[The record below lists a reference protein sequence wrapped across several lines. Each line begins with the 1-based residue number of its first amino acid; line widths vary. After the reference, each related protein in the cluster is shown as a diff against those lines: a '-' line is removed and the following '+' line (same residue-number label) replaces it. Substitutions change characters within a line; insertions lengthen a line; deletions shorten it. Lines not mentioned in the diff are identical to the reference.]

1 MAEDNNFIPDDSELE
16 FIKQEQDIALFN
28 QGYDE
33 PIDNKF
39 LHNYIGGRQMGY
51 GDDEL
56 KIIEDTAFSKIMDY
70 MEANDIHYSDIDVY
84 DFIPEDK
91 RLTPY
96 LIFELGQR
104 NEYYTNDLVEYMISV
119 TRRTPS
125 GIYDFDLDEIIDA
138 PPSHYMAE
146 YALKGADAQ
155 GPEQKLITQAKII
168 SGEFTEGDLKKLKFK
183 EFFEKMSNT
192 ANAKDVKIK
201 FVNNLF
207 PGGSYEAYLDESQ
220 RRAMEKMGM
229 TPEGDWLPEVKE
241 KLILK
246 STDADGN
253 VTYTD
258 FYGKEVSPD
267 DPRIS
272 DDSKFDD
279 LVKDL
284 QTPPEELTEEQQIKK
299 LYDAGIISETEYKQA
314 LNKEGNWADTPTNV
328 VGEGRLVWGSEEFI
342 DAILDDMRASADL
355 FEFDMEGDLDYLK
368 RKQPEVAKLIEQGKI
383 DIANHIEFIQTTRET
398 LDRTDLPPGL
408 DKYKAQD
415 EILMFIESAQNQQM
429 QQGTGKINGLTIPLL
444 GVTDVQAQDPE
455 FKKLLTQQF
464 TDTPTNVV
472 DDLAKQVDAQDIRIF
487 FNEAYSKFDEK
498 YMPWNYFENFLIN
511 EKKLSKDVAKEI
523 ISDIKTGL
531 NKPEFLNF
539 PDSILP
545 SNIFPEAGNNFDT
558 AVSQTLFRS
567 PQVQRE
573 LSEKYIAVDTKDYL
587 NLPLET
593 QNELSSNF
601 FEGINTQ
608 TTGNVEFYVQHQSIN
623 NIPANDIK
631 QGFDMKFEIP
641 GFYTEPIGNR
651 QRNVIIGGG
660 NNTTINN
667 YYKVQANTE
676 NLLIDISKGTFVG
689 TKSPL
694 VGKTKNILGTQ
705 INKID
710 WDIFTKETGITFE
723 MLGESAKIIDGK
735 KYYSDSVQRFTQT
748 LKAANTESNVW
759 EALKKSGIEG
769 FVTGPNNVQ
778 YEIVFLDPNDNS
790 NTGKKLN
797 IQDATIQEFQANQAK
812 VNQIDELIIDTPTNV
827 VDDGPALLE
836 SRMKLDTSTGP
847 YKSLSDWSDD
857 VIQPNKIYAPNKM
870 ETTKIGVMNSTF
882 KSGEEVIEAI
892 NKGVATDED
901 ITRFFIY
908 VATQSPYE
916 IYPTHQMFKQDAIA
930 DIVKIGIFS
939 EIPLL
944 ELLPF
949 NTQTA
954 NMNVRFTQTLV
965 NNIHL
970 KDIGIKQIYDMA
982 NEQGQFANLKE
993 RMRNNILDAHNKI
1006 YLENPNDYFILWRG
1020 GNLGRFSTWQSMSK
1034 SQSEASNV
1042 QYFMDEVSINKGRQ
1056 TNNFVINKN
1065 NMIDLDALGLSYG
1078 TEKEVIVLT
1087 EAANKPGAKIPDLIL
1102 DELDLEKYVES
1113 WIAKSTTEGRFP
1125 KQGYDIQ
1132 NIIKQ
1137 LNPLG
1142 QETQNFFNELISGMN
1157 PDLKPNKPYQQIIE
1171 LNHPQLAEAQD
1182 IYNKYVLQGGD
1193 FNPHYYTSIPTVY
1206 EAQIVKAQALVNMF
1220 KDGNFVDSPFVSDR
1234 INILD
1239 IGGTEGT
1246 WSNTVAELGGNQFYV
1261 ENLEPNP
1268 KANELYNAMETP
1280 TNSEIRNQAFS
1291 YLIDDQ
1297 GKYFDKPSEVKF
1309 ADFGAGGTP
1318 DKTTGL
1324 RNPNEFGSGRRYQ
1337 VVHESMTFQFVD
1349 ANRKAQ
1355 IYFIADNLLT
1365 DDGILLIEEKFTNN
1379 DVIYQN
1385 NENMKDDFKRLYYT
1399 EEQINSKA
1407 QNIVGPM
1414 GDKQVSVQEIEKILG
1429 NRFKYVNQYWDSGN
1443 FKGYIASNNPLAE
1456 TFVDEIHLLD
1466 TSLTNHGYS
1475 TAPTK
1480 EELKYAVQ
1488 KDMRNR
1494 GINIELAKDVAKRFV
1509 DGNKQFIQ
1517 SASDALGEVYK
1528 VGKAVAPAVG
1538 SLAIRGLSKAAP
1550 VLAPGD
1556 VLVEGA
1562 LSKVT
1567 PYVDDFAK
1575 RLGFA
1580 SLPAAS
1586 LINAYVAAEPQQ
1598 PSQFQESLTKFLLPK
1613 AYEEEAVQRSQ
1624 IPQDLESFYR
1634 TPAGQQFLKDND
1646 FGSLFKKQLEQEKLT
1661 KYSPGWQLS
1670 KAIFSLFGR
1679 ASTEQSKINEKNRGN
1694 MGQALLT
1701 GIGK

>member
-1 MAEDNNFIPDDSELE
+1 
-16 FIKQEQDIALFN
+16 
-28 QGYDE
+28 
-33 PIDNKF
+33 
-39 LHNYIGGRQMGY
+39 
-51 GDDEL
+51 
-56 KIIEDTAFSKIMDY
+56 
-70 MEANDIHYSDIDVY
+70 
-84 DFIPEDK
+84 
-91 RLTPY
+91 
-96 LIFELGQR
+96 
-104 NEYYTNDLVEYMISV
+104 
-119 TRRTPS
+119 
-125 GIYDFDLDEIIDA
+125 
-138 PPSHYMAE
+138 
-146 YALKGADAQ
+146 
-155 GPEQKLITQAKII
+155 
-168 SGEFTEGDLKKLKFK
+168 
-183 EFFEKMSNT
+183 
-192 ANAKDVKIK
+192 
-201 FVNNLF
+201 
-207 PGGSYEAYLDESQ
+207 
-220 RRAMEKMGM
+220 
-229 TPEGDWLPEVKE
+229 
-241 KLILK
+241 
-246 STDADGN
+246 
-253 VTYTD
+253 
-258 FYGKEVSPD
+258 
-267 DPRIS
+267 
-272 DDSKFDD
+272 
-279 LVKDL
+279 
-284 QTPPEELTEEQQIKK
+284 
-299 LYDAGIISETEYKQA
+299 
-314 LNKEGNWADTPTNV
+314 
-328 VGEGRLVWGSEEFI
+328 
-342 DAILDDMRASADL
+342 
-355 FEFDMEGDLDYLK
+355 
-368 RKQPEVAKLIEQGKI
+368 
-383 DIANHIEFIQTTRET
+383 
-398 LDRTDLPPGL
+398 
-408 DKYKAQD
+408 
-415 EILMFIESAQNQQM
+415 
-429 QQGTGKINGLTIPLL
+429 
-444 GVTDVQAQDPE
+444 
-455 FKKLLTQQF
+455 
-464 TDTPTNVV
+464 
-472 DDLAKQVDAQDIRIF
+472 
-487 FNEAYSKFDEK
+487 
-498 YMPWNYFENFLIN
+498 
-511 EKKLSKDVAKEI
+511 
-523 ISDIKTGL
+523 
-531 NKPEFLNF
+531 
-539 PDSILP
+539 
-545 SNIFPEAGNNFDT
+545 
-558 AVSQTLFRS
+558 
-567 PQVQRE
+567 
-573 LSEKYIAVDTKDYL
+573 
-587 NLPLET
+587 
-593 QNELSSNF
+593 
-601 FEGINTQ
+601 
-608 TTGNVEFYVQHQSIN
+608 
-623 NIPANDIK
+623 
-631 QGFDMKFEIP
+631 
-641 GFYTEPIGNR
+641 
-651 QRNVIIGGG
+651 
-660 NNTTINN
+660 
-667 YYKVQANTE
+667 
-676 NLLIDISKGTFVG
+676 
-689 TKSPL
+689 
-694 VGKTKNILGTQ
+694 
-705 INKID
+705 
-710 WDIFTKETGITFE
+710 
-723 MLGESAKIIDGK
+723 
-735 KYYSDSVQRFTQT
+735 
-748 LKAANTESNVW
+748 
-759 EALKKSGIEG
+759 
-769 FVTGPNNVQ
+769 
-778 YEIVFLDPNDNS
+778 
-790 NTGKKLN
+790 
-797 IQDATIQEFQANQAK
+797 
-812 VNQIDELIIDTPTNV
+812 
-827 VDDGPALLE
+827 
-836 SRMKLDTSTGP
+836 
-847 YKSLSDWSDD
+847 
-857 VIQPNKIYAPNKM
+857 
-870 ETTKIGVMNSTF
+870 
-882 KSGEEVIEAI
+882 
-892 NKGVATDED
+892 
-901 ITRFFIY
+901 
-908 VATQSPYE
+908 
-916 IYPTHQMFKQDAIA
+916 
-930 DIVKIGIFS
+930 
-939 EIPLL
+939 
-944 ELLPF
+944 
-949 NTQTA
+949 
-954 NMNVRFTQTLV
+954 
-965 NNIHL
+965 
-970 KDIGIKQIYDMA
+970 
-982 NEQGQFANLKE
+982 
-993 RMRNNILDAHNKI
+993 
-1006 YLENPNDYFILWRG
+1006 
-1020 GNLGRFSTWQSMSK
+1020 MSK

-1113 WIAKSTTEGRFP
+1113 WIAKSTRPGRFP

-1132 NIIKQ
+1132 NITKQ

-1142 QETQNFFNELISGMN
+1142 QETQNFFNQLISGMN

-1280 TNSEIRNQAFS
+1280 ANSQIRNQAFS

-1318 DKTTGL
+1318 DKATGL

-1580 SLPAAS
+1580 SLPLASIINTYIAADIAAAGAEVVS
-1586 LINAYVAAEPQQ
+1586 AAMYAYDESQRNAPKQG
-1598 PSQFQESLTKFLLPK
+1598 SKFQESLTKFLLPK
-1613 AYEEEAVQRSQ
+1613 AYEEEAVQKLQ

-1634 TPAGQQFLKDND
+1634 TPAGQQFLEDND

-1661 KYSPGWQLS
+1661 KYAPGWQLS